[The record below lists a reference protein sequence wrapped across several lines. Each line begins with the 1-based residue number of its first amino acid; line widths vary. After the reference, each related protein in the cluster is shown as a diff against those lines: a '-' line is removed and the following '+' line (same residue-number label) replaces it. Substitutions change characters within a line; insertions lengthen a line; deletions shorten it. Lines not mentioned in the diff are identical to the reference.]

1 LLDQLSVLG
10 ISLLFLLSVTRI
22 PSMAKPVLGY
32 ANNRYAPYNKKKRM
46 MLCKE
51 QHIGGEPPLMVS
63 LTVHIHI
70 SCLFTDT
77 FSGKKSINGKAIVGY
92 AIRPSDGAY

>member
-1 LLDQLSVLG
+1 
-10 ISLLFLLSVTRI
+10 
-22 PSMAKPVLGY
+22 
-32 ANNRYAPYNKKKRM
+32 M

-77 FSGKKSINGKAIVGY
+77 LSGKKSINGKAIVGY